1 MQHADP
7 LGTSRLLLE
16 QGRAHDALALQQD
29 VSAAGLAGAPVH
41 SLMAMVLHQLGDFP
55 GCAQNLREAARLA
68 PGDGAAEFALASIC
82 NKLGEEAEAEAA
94 ARRAL
99 AKGEDEAPVH
109 ALLGRILAR
118 QGRLDEAEK
127 AWRAAARRMP
137 ALPQAQREL
146 ADLVWMR
153 TGDVHQARVALDAA
167 PQTPEITT
175 ILVHLLETAGEVQ
188 AAYDIAAARA
198 ARDPS
203 LHLLAARTALR
214 LDPRVARSHLDSLPG
229 GIMTAA
235 QNKAAIETDLALG
248 RTSDAARRAEAL
260 HARYPADQGVTALMA
275 TAWRLEGDPRYGALY
290 DYGRLVGCHDISV
303 PQGWSD
309 LGLYLEDL
317 GRALDGHHV
326 SRTHPMDQSLR
337 HGSQTCRSLKDYP
350 DPAIRALFAAI
361 DSPIR
366 RHIAVMDGSVRD
378 HEIAG
383 AWSVRLN
390 SGGFHLNHVHPEGWL
405 SSVFYVRVPH
415 IPEGRQGVL
424 TFGEPGPPTRPS
436 LGSEHLV
443 RPRPGL
449 LVLFPSYMWHGTVPF
464 DLGGTRLSC
473 AFDIVPR

>member
-16 QGRAHDALALQQD
+16 QGRAHDALALLQD

-167 PQTPEITT
+167 PHESD
-175 ILVHLLETAGEVQ
+175 VF
-188 AAYDIAAARA
+188 RA
-198 ARDPS
+198 
-203 LHLLAARTALR
+203 
-214 LDPRVARSHLDSLPG
+214 
-229 GIMTAA
+229 
-235 QNKAAIETDLALG
+235 
-248 RTSDAARRAEAL
+248 
-260 HARYPADQGVTALMA
+260 
-275 TAWRLEGDPRYGALY
+275 
-290 DYGRLVGCHDISV
+290 
-303 PQGWSD
+303 
-309 LGLYLEDL
+309 
-317 GRALDGHHV
+317 
-326 SRTHPMDQSLR
+326 
-337 HGSQTCRSLKDYP
+337 
-350 DPAIRALFAAI
+350 
-361 DSPIR
+361 
-366 RHIAVMDGSVRD
+366 
-378 HEIAG
+378 
-383 AWSVRLN
+383 
-390 SGGFHLNHVHPEGWL
+390 
-405 SSVFYVRVPH
+405 
-415 IPEGRQGVL
+415 
-424 TFGEPGPPTRPS
+424 
-436 LGSEHLV
+436 
-443 RPRPGL
+443 
-449 LVLFPSYMWHGTVPF
+449 
-464 DLGGTRLSC
+464 
-473 AFDIVPR
+473 